1 MSLLTPGAVLRYE
14 MADFDAAD
22 NYEFQILETDDQLV
36 LSSAFEDGEPE
47 AVIAFSNDSLAD
59 SRTIAVLSQ
68 GSWLSAALDQPTRDD
83 ECERLDADLPP
94 FLLSR
99 TQLMELRAGATRL
112 RPEWSPPGSEPEA
125 VTLKERIAV
134 EIEVDDEP
142 QEFTALVAAGDGVEV
157 TVIDD
162 EAWPLVV
169 ERVEGDNYWRL
180 LAIEHGELGDGEN
193 DDDDEDLPPPE
204 PAGPLAATGQIDTD
218 AFVALCQRL
227 GVAGMDMDYQG
238 SRFSLLDAERK
249 IVISAE
255 YKIVLVAMPGG
266 VLRRAHVFDRYI
278 PDQVLGQLAGDDP
291 VDQPGNLKDGLAVAE
306 KLAERAGADV
316 LYPDAL
322 GPMYIA
328 LFNVR
333 ALAD

>member
-1 MSLLTPGAVLRYE
+1 MSLLSPGALLRYE
-14 MADFDAAD
+14 MADFDASD

-36 LSSAFEDGEPE
+36 LSSAFEEGEPE
-47 AVIAFSNDSLAD
+47 AVIAFSNESLTD

-68 GSWLSAALDQPTRDD
+68 GSWLSAALEEPTRDD
-83 ECERLDADLPP
+83 ECDRLDADLPP

-112 RPEWSPPGSEPEA
+112 RREWAPPGSQPGQL
-125 VTLKERIAV
+125 TLKERVVVEV
-134 EIEVDDEP
+134 EIDDEP

-169 ERVEGDNYWRL
+169 ERIEGDNFWRL
-180 LAIEHGELGDGEN
+180 LALDHGELGDGEN
-193 DDDDEDLPPPE
+193 DDDDDLPPPE
-204 PAGPLAATGQIDTD
+204 PAGPLAATGQIGSD

-227 GVAGMDMDYQG
+227 GVSGMDMDYQG

-278 PDQVLGQLAGDDP
+278 PDQVLGPLTSDDP
-291 VDQPGNLKDGLAVAE
+291 VEQPGTLKDGLGAAE

>member
-22 NYEFQILETDDQLV
+22 NYEFQILETDEQLV

-47 AVIAFSNDSLAD
+47 AVVGFSTQGLGS

-68 GSWLSAALDQPTRDD
+68 GSWLSAALEQPTHDG
-83 ECERLDADLPP
+83 ECDRLDADLPP

-99 TQLMELRAGATRL
+99 AMLLELRAGGTRL
-112 RPEWSPPGSEPEA
+112 RSEWAPPGTGPEPLSLSERTTAE
-125 VTLKERIAV
+125 V
-134 EIEVDDEP
+134 EIDGEP
-142 QEFTALVAAGDGVEV
+142 HELDVLVASGDGVEL
-157 TVIDD
+157 TVVDD
-162 EAWPLVV
+162 EAWPLVL

-180 LAIEHGELGDGEN
+180 LAIDHGELGDGEN

-204 PAGPLAATGQIDTD
+204 PAGPLAATGSITAD

-227 GVAGMDMDYQG
+227 GVAGMDMDYEG

-249 IVISAE
+249 IVISAD

-266 VLRRAHVFDRYI
+266 TLRRAHVFDRYI
-278 PDQVLGQLAGDDP
+278 PDQVLGSLGDDDP
-291 VDQPGNLKDGLAVAE
+291 VEVPGNLQQGLAIAE
-306 KLAERAGADV
+306 KLASRAGADV

>member
-47 AVIAFSNDSLAD
+47 AVVAFSNDSLAD

-68 GSWLSAALDQPTRDD
+68 GSWLSAALEQPSQDD

-94 FLLSR
+94 FLLSK
-99 TQLMELRAGATRL
+99 TMLFELRAGGTRL
-112 RPEWSPPGSEPEA
+112 RSEWSAPGSQPEPLRL
-125 VTLKERIAV
+125 TERATA
-134 EIEVDDEP
+134 EIEIDGEP
-142 QEFTALVAAGDGVEV
+142 HEFAVLVASGDGVEL
-157 TVIDD
+157 TVVDD

-180 LAIEHGELGDGEN
+180 LAIDHGEMGEGEN
-193 DDDDEDLPPPE
+193 DDDDDLPPPE
-204 PAGPLAATGQIDTD
+204 PAGPLAATGQIDAD

-249 IVISAE
+249 IVISAD

-278 PDQVLGQLAGDDP
+278 PDQVLGSLGADDP
-291 VDQPGNLKDGLAVAE
+291 VDLPGSLKDGLAIAE